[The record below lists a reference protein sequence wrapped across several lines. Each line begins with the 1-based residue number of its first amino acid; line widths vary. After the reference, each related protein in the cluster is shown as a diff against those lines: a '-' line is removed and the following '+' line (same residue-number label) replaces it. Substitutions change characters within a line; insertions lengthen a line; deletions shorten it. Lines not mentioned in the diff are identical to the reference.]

1 MTTERDMLDR
11 LRVRYGKTD
20 RNGSYTGRQYVI
32 AEKVPTTPGTWGGDR
47 IADAIVL
54 DTWSAPH
61 SELTETEC
69 DVARWGER
77 QSVHGFEVKIS
88 RADWLAELRQPE
100 KAEAWAQFCHTFSLV
115 AADRRIVRDDL
126 PDGWGL
132 LIPHGTSLRMVVKP
146 RRRDP
151 RPMPTPIVVSI
162 ARAVQK
168 TETAIAT
175 APAPALAVATPAGG
189 Q

>member
-1 MTTERDMLDR
+1 
-11 LRVRYGKTD
+11 
-20 RNGSYTGRQYVI
+20 
-32 AEKVPTTPGTWGGDR
+32 
-47 IADAIVL
+47 VL
-54 DTWSAPH
+54 LTWSAPH
-61 SELTETEC
+61 SELTET
-69 DVARWGER
+69 
-77 QSVHGFEVKIS
+77 VHGFEVKIS

-132 LIPHGTSLRMVVKP
+132 LIPHGTSLRMVVRP

-175 APAPALAVATPAGG
+175 TATTLALAVAAPPGG
-189 Q
+189 A

>member
-11 LRVRYGKTD
+11 LRVRYGKTY
-20 RNGSYTGRQYVI
+20 RNGAYVGRQFVI
-32 AEKVPTTPGTWGGDR
+32 AEKVPTTPGSWGGDR
-47 IADAIVL
+47 IADALVL

-61 SELTETEC
+61 SELTETER
-69 DVARWGER
+69 DSARWGER

-88 RADWLAELRQPE
+88 RADWLAELRDPE
-100 KAEAWAQFCHTFSLV
+100 KADAWGRYCHYFSLV

-126 PDGWGL
+126 PNGWGL
-132 LIPHGTSLRMVVKP
+132 LIPHGTSLRLVVKP

-151 RPMPTPIVVSI
+151 RPMPTSIVVSI

-168 TETAIAT
+168 TETAIAAT
-175 APAPALAVATPAGG
+175 ALAASTTARET
-189 Q
+189 